1 MFIKVVTNKLDHY
14 CGVLFQRRT
23 FSVFI
28 CTHSTL
34 FHQSVKT
41 GNTLTLYDMIPAE
54 QQTLVSCNLS
64 GLNLEKKIRTKQ
76 SPSSLYACLNFR
88 SLQLKR
94 SVLTVIYYVCEHL
107 KCKTWKWTYP
117 LFTVV
122 DDFALIMAK
131 VTEVYLIP
139 VSSMCHQWE
148 QFSSTWSSETWW
160 WEHNS
165 PAHLG
170 GKANQIKSGLMQY
183 TKMGNDCWW
192 SSDMEWNQAGSM
204 RL

>member
-1 MFIKVVTNKLDHY
+1 MIWSQLNNKHSFLVTFLDLVWKKKSEQSNLHPVY
-14 CGVLFQRRT
+14 
-23 FSVFI
+23 
-28 CTHSTL
+28 THVWISE
-34 FHQSVKT
+34 V
-41 GNTLTLYDMIPAE
+41 Y
-54 QQTLVSCNLS
+54 
-64 GLNLEKKIRTKQ
+64 
-76 SPSSLYACLNFR
+76 SLRDKCSR
-88 SLQLKR
+88 WSI
-94 SVLTVIYYVCEHL
+94 TYV
-107 KCKTWKWTYP
+107 WTYP